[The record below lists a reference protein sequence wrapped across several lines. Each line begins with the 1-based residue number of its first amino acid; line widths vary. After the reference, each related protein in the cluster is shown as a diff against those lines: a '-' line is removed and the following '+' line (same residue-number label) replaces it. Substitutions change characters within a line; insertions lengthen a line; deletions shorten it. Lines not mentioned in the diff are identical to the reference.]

1 MKFNLHLA
9 GLLIL
14 FILSNKFVAQNS
26 NHNSKNY
33 SKEPLWI
40 GMMDDPNANY
50 YETLKAFREFW
61 KDRVLPEEPF
71 EAEGADTFE
80 KEVGLEKEGE
90 SEKERERERE
100 REIKKQNKRGDQS
113 THQYASQVRAFK
125 GWMQT
130 IKPWVRPDG
139 SIISDTE
146 RQAIID
152 KQAKELKELELKNGK
167 N

>member
-1 MKFNLHLA
+1 MKFNLHLT
-9 GLLIL
+9 GLLLL
-14 FILSNKFVAQNS
+14 FILSNKIGAQNS
-26 NHNSKNY
+26 NYNSKNY
-33 SKEPLWI
+33 RKEPLWI
-40 GMMDDPNANY
+40 SMMDDPNANY
-50 YETLKAFREFW
+50 FETLKAFREFW
-61 KDRVLPEEPF
+61 KDRVLPKEPF
-71 EAEGADTFE
+71 ETEGADTFE

-100 REIKKQNKRGDQS
+100 RELKKQNKRGDQS

-130 IKPWVRPDG
+130 VKPWVRPDG